1 MAEEESDLGRRDTF
15 LAGEFSKETQ
25 SYLERGRRL
34 QGLTDVQLTSKWL
47 VDFKAWRTSRAD
59 QNDPGNSAE
68 LDDTAAELRLRK
80 VPPPLD
86 QAQDDIKA
94 IVDEVERGEVSDP
107 AVIVKI
113 RGILGDLGV
122 ARI

>member
-1 MAEEESDLGRRDTF
+1 VSEL
-15 LAGEFSKETQ
+15 LKETQ

-34 QGLTDVQLTSKWL
+34 QGLTDAQLASKWV
-47 VDFKAWRTSRAD
+47 VDLKAWRTSRAD

-94 IVDEVERGEVSDP
+94 IVDEVERGEASDL
-107 AVIVKI
+107 AVTLKI
-113 RGILGDLGV
+113 RGVLGDLGV
-122 ARI
+122 AGI